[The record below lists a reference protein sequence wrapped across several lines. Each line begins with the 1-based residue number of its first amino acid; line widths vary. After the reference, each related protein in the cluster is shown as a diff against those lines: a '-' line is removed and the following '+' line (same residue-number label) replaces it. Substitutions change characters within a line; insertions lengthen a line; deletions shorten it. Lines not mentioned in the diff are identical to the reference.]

1 MPQSNENIFKEIQQF
16 FTFYPKLTSPLGGV
30 GGLMKFK
37 NSCLLTLMMLHTK
50 FGKDWT
56 HSSWEDVNWRCM
68 WDDSQWRIP
77 THSSWSPEWL
87 RWPNYWRI
95 IKSWMSSNANLGD
108 LNKKW
113 HQVLN
118 FFPNFWTSLNLD
130 GSYLVIRHI
139 YQKFDYPKGH
149 VYTQRNKKVSNI

>member
-1 MPQSNENIFKEIQQF
+1 M
-16 FTFYPKLTSPLGGV
+16 KL
-30 GGLMKFK
+30 K

-50 FGKDWT
+50 FGKDWP
-56 HSSWEDVNWRCM
+56 HSSWEDVNWWCTS
-68 WDDSQWRIP
+68 DDSQWRTP
-77 THSSWSPEWL
+77 THSNWSPEWL

-95 IKSWMSSNANLGD
+95 IKSWMSSNANMGD

-118 FFPNFWTSLNLD
+118 FPQFLNITESWWFLC
-130 GSYLVIRHI
+130 GHKAHTCIS
-139 YQKFDYPKGH
+139 KFDYPKGH